1 MGSNEYPVVLNS
13 SPEAI
18 ADIGDL
24 PIRTT
29 KGTTIFV
36 RDIGNV
42 RDGSSPQTNMV
53 HVGGKRS
60 VLMSVLKNGNV
71 STLDIVKNIREGLP
85 ATLAKLPKELKVSLL
100 FDQSLYV
107 RAAVDG
113 VVKEALIAAAL
124 TGVMI
129 LLFLGSWRST
139 LIVVVSIPLSILV
152 SIIVLGAMGE
162 SLNVMTLGGLALAVG
177 ILVDDATVSIENV
190 HRNMAQRKPFVR
202 AIIDGAQEIATPA
215 FVSTLCICIVF
226 VPVAFITGAAKSL
239 FVPLALAVVFAMM
252 MSYFLSRTLVPT
264 MVHFLLRGE
273 SEAHAKE
280 HHGPPRGVFARI
292 FAGFNT
298 RFDRLRAWYGGF
310 FALSLRHRGWF
321 AVGFLVFVVGS
332 VGALLPLI
340 GRDFFPAVDAGLIK
354 LDVRGAPGTRI
365 EDSEKHFADSE
376 RTIRTVI
383 PDKSITTMLDNIG
396 TPYSGINLSFSEGT
410 SISPADGDIL
420 IALEHDHAPTPEY
433 VRKLRIILREKYPA
447 TTFFFLAPDISTQV
461 RNFGLAAPI
470 DVQVVGAP
478 GNEDATY
485 DVAAK
490 IAQRVA
496 GVPGA
501 VDVSRVSPSATWRT
515 IFLSPSPRARR
526 CRPATGSIRSAACG
540 TSSPCRGR
548 SPR

>member
-1 MGSNEYPVVLNS
+1 
-13 SPEAI
+13 
-18 ADIGDL
+18 
-24 PIRTT
+24 
-29 KGTTIFV
+29 
-36 RDIGNV
+36 
-42 RDGSSPQTNMV
+42 
-53 HVGGKRS
+53 
-60 VLMSVLKNGNV
+60 
-71 STLDIVKNIREGLP
+71 
-85 ATLAKLPKELKVSLL
+85 
-100 FDQSLYV
+100 
-107 RAAVDG
+107 
-113 VVKEALIAAAL
+113 
-124 TGVMI
+124 
-129 LLFLGSWRST
+129 
-139 LIVVVSIPLSILV
+139 
-152 SIIVLGAMGE
+152 
-162 SLNVMTLGGLALAVG
+162 
-177 ILVDDATVSIENV
+177 
-190 HRNMAQRKPFVR
+190 
-202 AIIDGAQEIATPA
+202 
-215 FVSTLCICIVF
+215 
-226 VPVAFITGAAKSL
+226 
-239 FVPLALAVVFAMM
+239 MM

-354 LDVRGAPGTRI
+354 LHVRGAPGTRI

-515 IFLSPSPRARR
+515 IFLSPSPRSRR